1 MFIIKQVKVAEVD
14 LAEAQ
19 VATAKFPHP
28 TDMATEVD
36 RAEIMAEELRV
47 DGIGLLVELR
57 QVVLAQCVWSGVVLA
72 EHSQQRVL
80 AHHNK

>member
-19 VATAKFPHP
+19 VATASFPLQA

-36 RAEIMAEELRV
+36 RAEIMAEELLV
-47 DGIGLLVELR
+47 DGILLLVELR
-57 QVVLAQCVWSGVVLA
+57 QVVLAQYV
-72 EHSQQRVL
+72 
-80 AHHNK
+80 